1 MVINKNILFSNFGQF
16 IEVFVYLCSY
26 LYRENGYIMID
37 RLSSTDQTNKL
48 VEELVEIHGPLVFHQ
63 SGGVVM
69 GLLQCVFQ
77 EMNLGLVQEIY
88 F

>member
-1 MVINKNILFSNFGQF
+1 
-16 IEVFVYLCSY
+16 
-26 LYRENGYIMID
+26 MID

-48 VEELVEIHGPLVFHQ
+48 VEELVEIPWSFSFSSIG
-63 SGGVVM
+63 GGVVT